1 MTYANSNT
9 CCEENTMTLIG
20 KGLVT
25 AEPDIAIL
33 RLGAETTGIDLTTAQ
48 EENAELSEA
57 ILNSLRQLGIEDIKT
72 YQYAIN
78 RLIEYENSHRID
90 KGYSVR
96 NILEIRTNKTDQIG
110 LIIDTAVR
118 NGANVVDLVSFE
130 VSDTYTYYLQALN
143 LAVINAWDKAKSI
156 AETLGITYVPVPRRI
171 IENEAMPVPF
181 RTIGLKEGFI
191 NTPIEAGTQRIE
203 ASVTVTFV
211 Y

>member
-1 MTYANSNT
+1 MYDNSNN
-9 CCEENTMTLIG
+9 CCDENTMTLIG

-33 RLGAETTGIDLTTAQ
+33 RLGVETIGSDLTTAQ
-48 EENAELSEA
+48 EENARLSQA
-57 ILNSLRQLGIEDIKT
+57 ILESLRRLGIDDIQT
-72 YQYAIN
+72 FQYAIN
-78 RLIEYENSHRID
+78 RLIEFDNGKRID

-96 NILEIRTNKTDQIG
+96 NILEIRTDKTDQIG

-130 VSDTYTYYLQALN
+130 VSDTYEYYLQALN
-143 LAVINAWDKAKSI
+143 LAVMNAWDKAKSI
-156 AETLGITYVPVPRRI
+156 AETLGLNYVPVPRRI
-171 IENEAMPVPF
+171 NENEVMPVPF
-181 RTIGLKEGFI
+181 RTIGFGESFI
-191 NTPIEAGTQRIE
+191 TTPIEAGIQRIE

>member
-1 MTYANSNT
+1 MSYTNSGT

-25 AEPDIAIL
+25 AEPDTAIL
-33 RLGAETTGIDLTTAQ
+33 RLGVETIGSDLTTAQ
-48 EENAELSEA
+48 EENAGLSEA
-57 ILNSLRQLGIEDIKT
+57 ILQSLRQLGIEDIQT
-72 YQYAIN
+72 FQYTIN
-78 RLIEYENSHRID
+78 RLIEYENSNRVD

-96 NILEIRTNKTDQIG
+96 NILEIRTDETDQIG

-143 LAVINAWDKAKSI
+143 LAVVNAWDKAKSI
-156 AETLGITYVPVPRRI
+156 AETLGLTYIPVPRRI
-171 IENEAMPVPF
+171 IENETMPVPF
-181 RTIGLKEGFI
+181 QAIALREGLRT
-191 NTPIEAGTQRIE
+191 TPIEAGTQRIE
-203 ASVTVTFV
+203 AAVTVTFA

>member
-1 MTYANSNT
+1 MSYTNSST

-25 AEPDIAIL
+25 AEPNIAIL
-33 RLGAETTGIDLTTAQ
+33 RLGVETIGSDLTTAQ
-48 EENAELSEA
+48 EENARLSTA
-57 ILNSLRQLGIEDIKT
+57 ILQALRQLGIEDIQT
-72 YQYAIN
+72 FQYTIN
-78 RLIEYENSHRID
+78 RLIEYENSNRVD

-96 NILEIRTNKTDQIG
+96 NILEIRTDETEQIG

-118 NGANVVDLVSFE
+118 NGANVVDLISFE

-143 LAVINAWDKAKSI
+143 LAVVNAWDKAKSI
-156 AETLGITYVPVPRRI
+156 AETLGLTYVPVPRRI

-181 RTIGLKEGFI
+181 QTIGFREGLI
-191 NTPIEAGTQRIE
+191 TTPIEAGTQRIE
-203 ASVTVTFV
+203 ASVTVTFA

>member
-1 MTYANSNT
+1 MSYANSEH
-9 CCEENTMTLIG
+9 CCKENTMTLIG

-25 AEPDIAIL
+25 AEPDTAIL
-33 RLGAETTGIDLTTAQ
+33 RLGVETTGSDLTTAQ
-48 EENAELSEA
+48 EENARLSQA
-57 ILNSLRQLGIEDIKT
+57 VLQALSKLGIQDIQT
-72 YQYAIN
+72 FQYAIN
-78 RLIEYENSHRID
+78 RLIEYEGNNRID

-96 NILEIRTNKTDQIG
+96 NILEIRMDQTDQIG

-171 IENEAMPVPF
+171 NENEAMPVPY
-181 RTIGLKEGFI
+181 RTIGLREGFI
-191 NTPIEAGTQRIE
+191 NTPIEAGMQRIE

>member
-1 MTYANSNT
+1 
-9 CCEENTMTLIG
+9 MTLIG

-33 RLGAETTGIDLTTAQ
+33 RLGVETIGSDLTTAQ
-48 EENAELSEA
+48 EENARLSEA
-57 ILNSLRQLGIEDIKT
+57 VLQSLRQLGIEDIQT
-72 YQYAIN
+72 FQYTIN
-78 RLIEYENSHRID
+78 RLIEYENSNRVD

-96 NILEIRTNKTDQIG
+96 NILEIRTDETDQIG

-143 LAVINAWDKAKSI
+143 LAVVNAWDKAKSI
-156 AETLGITYVPVPRRI
+156 AETLGLTYIPVPRRI
-171 IENEAMPVPF
+171 IENETMPVPF
-181 RTIGLKEGFI
+181 QAIGLREGLST
-191 NTPIEAGTQRIE
+191 TPIEAGTQRIE
-203 ASVTVTFV
+203 ASVTVTFA